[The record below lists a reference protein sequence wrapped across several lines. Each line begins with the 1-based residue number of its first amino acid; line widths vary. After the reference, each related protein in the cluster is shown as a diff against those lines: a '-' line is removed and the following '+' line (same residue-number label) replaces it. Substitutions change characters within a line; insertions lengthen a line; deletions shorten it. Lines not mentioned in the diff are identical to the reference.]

1 MRPFPGDMPPPLPRR
16 PRGASDNDDL
26 RTALQHPAGPQM
38 TTYFMGD
45 ESVVDAALEQS
56 LASFTTG
63 RRDHRKQHG
72 APGPSE
78 LAPSSPSKHSLGHER
93 ESSAASDISEADTH
107 ADDISFVSE
116 ATSSRVN
123 MAAQTNFSQPI
134 TPLMLATPGPASAIS
149 GASSRRNS
157 LTASLSDEIASQA
170 LTMSLELEP
179 EISSV
184 MMDSGSAPQLVMP
197 SIKMPSRRPFT
208 DEGKRIGR
216 LKVLVAG
223 DSGAYRTSEREEA
236 RPR

>member
-1 MRPFPGDMPPPLPRR
+1 MPPPPQRR
-16 PRGASDNDDL
+16 PRGASENDDL
-26 RTALQHPAGPQM
+26 RTAFQHPSGPQM

-56 LASFTTG
+56 LAGFTTG

-72 APGPSE
+72 AATAAAAAGSSE
-78 LAPSSPSKHSLGHER
+78 LAPSSPSKHSLGHDR
-93 ESSAASDISEADTH
+93 ESSAASDFSEADTH
-107 ADDISFVSE
+107 ADDISLVSE
-116 ATSSRVN
+116 ATSNKIN
-123 MAAQTNFSQPI
+123 MTALTNYPQPI

-149 GASSRRNS
+149 GISSRRNS
-157 LTASLSDEIASQA
+157 FTASLSDEIASQA
-170 LTMSLELEP
+170 LTTSLELEP
-179 EISSV
+179 EQSSV

-223 DSGAYRTSEREEA
+223 DSGAYRTFEHKEVW
-236 RPR
+236 PR